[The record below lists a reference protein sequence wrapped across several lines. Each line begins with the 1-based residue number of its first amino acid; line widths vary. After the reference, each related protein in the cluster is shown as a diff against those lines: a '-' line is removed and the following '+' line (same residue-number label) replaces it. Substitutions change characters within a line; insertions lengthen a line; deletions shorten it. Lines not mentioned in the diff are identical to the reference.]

1 MRSRQTTLT
10 VIFIMGVLA
19 LAGPAGVQAFDG
31 AASRQTILVMQR
43 CLISLGYDTGGVTGT
58 WNTQT
63 ETMAY
68 RYASSKDLNPY
79 TDGYQVGQLLI
90 LDCATRAVQLN
101 DQTMLA
107 EISQLGSYAAPVAPG
122 ESLASMQRCLRDMG
136 FDPGP
141 IDGIK
146 GPRTEAALIRWAR
159 RRLLGGDYTAN
170 QITAMF
176 MADCAR
182 TMAGTPTTTRC
193 DAAISALYP
202 LTVQEQKPIHSLDAS
217 AARARNTANI
227 SG

>member
-10 VIFIMGVLA
+10 VMLIVGVLA
-19 LAGPAGVQAFDG
+19 LACPTGVQAFGGDPT
-31 AASRQTILVMQR
+31 RQTMMVMQR
-43 CLISLGYDTGGVTGT
+43 CLTALGYDTGGLTGT

-63 ETMAY
+63 EIMAS

-79 TDGYQVGQLLI
+79 ADGYRVGQLLI

-101 DQTMLA
+101 DQAMLA
-107 EISQLGSYAAPVAPG
+107 ELSQLGSHASPVAPG

-146 GPRTEAALIRWAR
+146 GPRTEAALIRWAAQ
-159 RRLLGGDYTAN
+159 RRLLDGAYTSA
-170 QITAMF
+170 QITALF

-182 TMAGTPTTTRC
+182 TMAGTSPPPAAMPQFPLYTR
-193 DAAISALYP
+193 
-202 LTVQEQKPIHSLDAS
+202 
-217 AARARNTANI
+217 
-227 SG
+227 

>member
-10 VIFIMGVLA
+10 VMLIAGVLA
-19 LAGPAGVQAFDG
+19 LVSPAGVHAFGGD
-31 AASRQTILVMQR
+31 ASRQTTLVMQR
-43 CLISLGYDTGGVTGT
+43 CLTSLGYDTGGVTGT

-79 TDGYQVGQLLI
+79 TDGYRVGQLLI

-101 DQTMLA
+101 DQAMLA
-107 EISQLGSYAAPVAPG
+107 DISQLGSYAAPVSPG
-122 ESLASMQRCLRDMG
+122 ESLASMQRCLRAMG

-146 GPRTEAALIRWAR
+146 GPRTDAALIRWAAR
-159 RRLLGGDYTAN
+159 RRLLGGEYMAD

-182 TMAGTPTTTRC
+182 AMAGTTAPPTAMPQLPLYTR
-193 DAAISALYP
+193 
-202 LTVQEQKPIHSLDAS
+202 
-217 AARARNTANI
+217 
-227 SG
+227 

>member
-10 VIFIMGVLA
+10 VMLIVSALA
-19 LAGPAGVQAFDG
+19 LVSLAEVQAFDG
-31 AASRQTILVMQR
+31 DASRQTILVMQR
-43 CLISLGYDTGGVTGT
+43 CLTSLGYDTGGVTGT
-58 WNTQT
+58 WNTLT

-68 RYASSKDLNPY
+68 HYASSKGLNPY
-79 TDGYQVGQLLI
+79 TDGYRVGQLLI

-101 DQTMLA
+101 DQAMLA
-107 EISQLGSYAAPVAPG
+107 DISQLGSYAGPVAPG

-146 GPRTEAALIRWAR
+146 GPRTEAALSRWAAR

-182 TMAGTPTTTRC
+182 TMAGTSPPPAAMPQFPLYTR
-193 DAAISALYP
+193 
-202 LTVQEQKPIHSLDAS
+202 
-217 AARARNTANI
+217 
-227 SG
+227 